1 MLIIETTGA
10 TVRRTGRSTD
20 CHLDFKLR
28 LVHASSTN
36 RTNPSMAEARTESWT
51 GKRIVV
57 SPVEV
62 TNFLGSIP
70 LLQQLPGTSIQKIAE
85 VVEPLQF
92 GKGEVLLREGTPEDG
107 LYFLWKGE
115 VEVSIPNSMGSHTL
129 GLLKSGDYFGY
140 ASAELIKNLNK
151 SDVTAISEVICFVLR
166 NENAHLLSSVSIWA
180 QQPDESEVALL
191 ERILELETLEVD
203 LYKGYTK
210 PDYPSFGGNVYG
222 GQLLGQALAAASKSV
237 DPALLV
243 HSLHAYFLLTG
254 DERMPIIYK
263 VERTRNGHTF
273 ATRQVSAIQKGR
285 VIFTMYASFQR
296 SMEGFEHQESMP
308 NVPTPDQLLSQD
320 ELRKRYFSDPR
331 IPLKKR
337 EKWAG
342 GKPTKSSPL
351 DVKEVDPI
359 DEVSKE
365 ALPPWQS
372 VWMKSKGKLTDD
384 PALHRCAAVY
394 ASDWTFLATAKRPH
408 RTVPIQLLSLDHSM
422 WFHKPFRA
430 DEWLLFVQSSPR
442 ASNGRGS
449 VYGHFFNQNG
459 ELVMSASQEGLM
471 RKLQKS
477 DRSVAKS
484 KL

>member
-1 MLIIETTGA
+1 MQSFQERLI
-10 TVRRTGRSTD
+10 RFSD
-20 CHLDFKLR
+20 
-28 LVHASSTN
+28 